1 MGRPKKTATD
11 KIVSLPSDPV
21 ERSRLHS
28 ETTSVCDIML
38 KIDALKQT
46 MKATI
51 DANVERGYD
60 RTAFTD
66 WCKLMYDMLYDDN
79 KKRTGIEDKSE
90 RAAEVEILANSG
102 RSASDIVDSVTG
114 QTVTKIRNNRNI

>member
-21 ERSRLHS
+21 ERARLHS

-38 KIDALKQT
+38 QIDALKQN

-66 WCKLMYDMLYDDN
+66 WCKLMYDLLYDDN
-79 KKRTGIEDKSE
+79 KKRSGIEDKSE
-90 RAAEVEILANSG
+90 RAAEVEILANSV
-102 RSASDIVDSVTG
+102 RTAADITTAVTG
-114 QTVTKIRNNRNI
+114 TSV

>member
-1 MGRPKKTATD
+1 MGRPKKTATE
-11 KIVSLPSDPV
+11 KIISLPSDPV
-21 ERSRLHS
+21 ERARLHS

-38 KIDALKQT
+38 QIDALKQS
-46 MKATI
+46 MKGII
-51 DANVERGYD
+51 DDNVERGYD

-90 RAAEVEILANSG
+90 RAAEVEILANTV
-102 RSASDIVDSVTG
+102 RTANNIVDATTE
-114 QTVTKIRNNRNI
+114 Q